1 MRICVFCGSA
11 LGREAV
17 YAAAAAELGRLMAEQ
32 KIALVYGGGNIGL
45 MGTVADSVLAY
56 GGQAI
61 GVIPHFLAA
70 REVAHQH
77 LTELIMT
84 DSMHERK
91 RRMADLADAF
101 IAMPGG
107 WGTLE
112 ELAEILTWKQLG
124 LIDAPVGVL
133 NTQGFFDPLLA
144 QMRHMVGSG
153 FLADANLHGL
163 AVEAH
168 PAALLAR
175 MR

>member
-1 MRICVFCGSA
+1 
-11 LGREAV
+11 
-17 YAAAAAELGRLMAEQ
+17 
-32 KIALVYGGGNIGL
+32 
-45 MGTVADSVLAY
+45 MGTVADSVLAH

-84 DSMHERK
+84 ESMHERK

-124 LIDAPVGVL
+124 LIKSPVAVL
-133 NTQGFFDPLLA
+133 NTEGFFDPLMA
-144 QMRHMVGSG
+144 QMQYMVDSG
-153 FLADANLHGL
+153 FLAEANFRGL
-163 AVEAH
+163 IVEAH
-168 PAALLAR
+168 PASVLAR
-175 MR
+175 LA